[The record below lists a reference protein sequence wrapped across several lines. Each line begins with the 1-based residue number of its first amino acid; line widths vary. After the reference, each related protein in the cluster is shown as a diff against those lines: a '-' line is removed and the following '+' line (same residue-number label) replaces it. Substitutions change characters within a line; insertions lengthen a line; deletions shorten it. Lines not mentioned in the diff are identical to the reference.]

1 MTDPSNEVA
10 VKWSRGNPN
19 RRCVATNNKTGE
31 RCRNWAIRGGAVC
44 RYHGGATGHVKAK
57 ARERIERALD
67 LMAMELLGIALGA
80 ESESVRL
87 AAIRDA
93 LDRGGLTA
101 KAALE
106 VSAAD
111 PQPYEEML
119 RGITGIATI
128 SRVESRAQR
137 GLPAPEAPA
146 LPAAPSE
153 AVEVV
158 DAELLPET
166 ATGTA
171 HSPTDDL
178 NAAEGRRVPNDHSQT
193 PGGPPTGLV
202 TMEEAVTETRVR
214 QVRRVTRRY
223 K

>member
-1 MTDPSNEVA
+1 MNEPIEWA
-10 VKWSRGNPN
+10 RGNPN

-44 RYHGGATGHVKAK
+44 RYHGGSTGHVKAK

-67 LMAMELLGIALGA
+67 LMAMELLGIATGA
-80 ESESVRL
+80 DSESVRL

-93 LDRGGLTA
+93 LDRGGITA

-106 VSAAD
+106 VSVAE
-111 PQPYEEML
+111 PKPYEEML
-119 RGITGIATI
+119 RGITGIAKI
-128 SRVESRAQR
+128 SRVESRVQR
-137 GLPAPEAPA
+137 GLPAPETPA

-153 AVEVV
+153 APEVV

-171 HSPTDDL
+171 HSPTDSL
-178 NAAEGRRVPNDHSQT
+178 KPVEGRRVPSDHPQT
-193 PGGPPTGLV
+193 PAGPPTGLV

-223 K
+223 R